1 MATYDEEYDV
11 VLVCSAVN
19 MASAAL
25 LMCKTAMELEKQ
37 SKKRKHSCLLV
48 GSDTP
53 NPPDKSSTGPDP
65 RLQWPSHSVSRDDLK
80 R

>member
-1 MATYDEEYDV
+1 MATYDDEDDV

-37 SKKRKHSCLLV
+37 SKKRKHRV
-48 GSDTP
+48 WVH
-53 NPPDKSSTGPDP
+53 K
-65 RLQWPSHSVSRDDLK
+65 
-80 R
+80 